1 MDKRFLIKMAF
12 KNILTHKLRSFLT
25 FLGISIGV
33 TAIVF
38 LVGFGFGLER
48 LVTDQVTGGD
58 AFKLV
63 DVGTGNSQV
72 VSLNQKAVDQINKL
86 SNTKDIEVIINAGA
100 NARKDANSTMDVSF
114 YGTSATYLDWLG
126 LKMQYGQSIPNNA
139 DANDVVVSTAYL
151 KFMGIDPE
159 SAVGKK
165 VKFAV
170 TIPQEITE
178 SSKIN
183 VAEQEFAIVGVIL
196 DDSVSNIYANYQ
208 LLNKMGAKRYS
219 QAKVEIKNQNQVEAL
234 RIQIENLGFKTQY
247 VGDTVNQ
254 IGEVF
259 NIFKVIL
266 AAFGLI
272 ALVVAALGMF
282 NTLTISLLERTKE
295 IALMKILGMRRKDI
309 NGIFLSEAVMFGI
322 FGGTFGILFGILF
335 GFVSNKILNH
345 FAIAAGGNA
354 TAVFYYPFWFILVI
368 VFFSLLIG
376 FLCGLYPA
384 RRATKLDA
392 LDVLRY
398 E

>member
-1 MDKRFLIKMAF
+1 MAF

-48 LVTDQVTGGD
+48 LVTNQVTGGD

-72 VSLNQKAVDQINKL
+72 VSLNQKAIDQINKL
-86 SNTKDIEVIINAGA
+86 SNTKDTEAIINAGA
-100 NARKDANSTMDVSF
+100 TARKDQNSTMDVSF
-114 YGTSATYLDWLG
+114 YGTSAAYLNWLG
-126 LKMQYGQSIPNNA
+126 IKIQYGQNIPNNA
-139 DANDVVVSTAYL
+139 DANDIVVNTAYL
-151 KFMGIDPE
+151 KFMGIDP
-159 SAVGKK
+159 ANATGQK
-165 VKFAV
+165 VKIAV
-170 TIPQEITE
+170 TIPQEI
-178 SSKIN
+178 SGANKID
-183 VAEQEFAIVGVIL
+183 VAEQEFNIVGVIQ
-196 DDSVSNIYANYQ
+196 DDSVSNVYINYQ
-208 LLNKMGAKRYS
+208 LLNKMGALKYS
-219 QAKVEIKNQNQVEAL
+219 QAKVEIKDQNQVEAL

-272 ALVVAALGMF
+272 ALIVAALGMF

-309 NGIFLSEAVMFGI
+309 NGIFLAEAIMFGVFGGVFGI
-322 FGGTFGILFGILF
+322 FSGIIL
-335 GFVSNKILNH
+335 GFISNKILNH

-354 TAVFYYPFWFILVI
+354 TSVFYYPFWFILTII
-368 VFFSLLIG
+368 VFSLLIG

-384 RRATKLDA
+384 RRAEKLNA